1 MRRLEKFALAASL
14 GALLA
19 SCQSVPGKGEAP
31 ADKGLAAVDTIVV
44 IYAENRSFDNLYGN
58 FPGANGVQNLKPE
71 QYLQRDRD
79 GSILKSLPPVPG
91 EGLTV
96 ASDPRQITSE
106 VTRGHPNRAYALDD
120 PDGYGVT
127 LDYKLHDLVHAFYN
141 EQMQIN
147 GGKNDGFAA
156 WSNVG
161 GEVMGYFDGS
171 RMAMW
176 KVAQKYVLAD
186 NFFHAAFGSSFLNHQ
201 YLVCACAPLD
211 FKTKDD
217 PKKYETNISVVNAD
231 GTSLTVDPKSPAS
244 ALDGPPKYVRYG
256 VLTPDFHAVNTMMPP
271 YAPSAKPAPAKADE
285 PLDRT
290 TLSPQTAATIGDR
303 LSAANIDWAWYSG
316 GWQVALDGGKA
327 AQKIAFQ
334 YHHQPFNYYASLAPG
349 TAARE
354 RHLRDGGLDGAKF
367 IADIDA
373 GKLPAVSFYKPQGN
387 LNQHAGYAD
396 VNSGDAHI
404 ADLIAHLERSPQWK
418 RMVVIVTYDE
428 NGGWWDH
435 VAPPKADRWG
445 PGLRIPAIIVSPFA
459 KRGYVDHT
467 QYDTGSIQR
476 LINRRFGLQPLPGII
491 ERDAALKA
499 HGEAPMGDLT
509 EALDLRD

>member
-1 MRRLEKFALAASL
+1 MRRLEKFALAAAI

-19 SCQSVPGKGEAP
+19 SCQTVPGKHQAP
-31 ADKGLAAVDTIVV
+31 AGKGLAAIDTIVV

-71 QYLQRDRD
+71 QFLQRDRD

-106 VTRGHPNRAYALDD
+106 MTRGHPNRAYALDD
-120 PDGYGVT
+120 TDGYGVT

-147 GGKNDGFAA
+147 GGRNDGFAA

-201 YLVCACAPLD
+201 YLICACAPLD

-231 GTSLTVDPKSPAS
+231 GTTLAVDPKSPAS

-256 VLTPDFHAVNTMMPP
+256 VLPPDFHAVNTMMPP
-271 YAPSAKPAPAKADE
+271 YAPSAKPAPVKQ
-285 PLDRT
+285 PSR
-290 TLSPQTAATIGDR
+290 AA
-303 LSAANIDWAWYSG
+303 
-316 GWQVALDGGKA
+316 
-327 AQKIAFQ
+327 
-334 YHHQPFNYYASLAPG
+334 
-349 TAARE
+349 
-354 RHLRDGGLDGAKF
+354 
-367 IADIDA
+367 
-373 GKLPAVSFYKPQGN
+373 
-387 LNQHAGYAD
+387 
-396 VNSGDAHI
+396 
-404 ADLIAHLERSPQWK
+404 
-418 RMVVIVTYDE
+418 
-428 NGGWWDH
+428 
-435 VAPPKADRWG
+435 
-445 PGLRIPAIIVSPFA
+445 
-459 KRGYVDHT
+459 
-467 QYDTGSIQR
+467 
-476 LINRRFGLQPLPGII
+476 
-491 ERDAALKA
+491 
-499 HGEAPMGDLT
+499 
-509 EALDLRD
+509 